1 MSSWAQQQRDN
12 AERAARQL
20 RSQLLQT
27 AGASLAG
34 GRRAEAARAHEAS
47 AAVQAALDGVWRVGE
62 TPGEKQQLAGA
73 YVASGDDDRA
83 SSALGAS
90 LAGSYVNPGA
100 SRAAEPGLAPPRRRA
115 EVAREYEPAAELPR
129 PVPRAAEE
137 QVPPGPGDGD
147 EIMIPDSSSDS
158 SLSSGEVS
166 PRAGREAHVAP
177 AAPRTPVRPV
187 DTGAATV
194 RTPGRIA
201 ADEGAP
207 RGSPARFAVGESTPG
222 SARRMLVDHGV
233 FAEASKVGSVT
244 IMPPAAL
251 QLDTAEPARVR
262 KTHNIYM
269 DTLRKWRERKDPDD
283 GDDMFYVA
291 RAILW
296 VHGVAGPL
304 DKEDAKEAAKFVF
317 PVEGIALATIVDAC
331 ENPTERMCIV
341 VLGMWHLLRTRIAPL
356 DASSDGDGDFNQK
369 FDDMRQKMV
378 SRLEQVGARAS
389 LLYLGVVAVLMIMF
403 PWKQQPDDAWNDAA
417 TGLAWTPLVFKG
429 MLKLL
434 EQPLAEGDGFTVLR
448 INKLIKDGLPVALKL
463 KLSASDVAVLMRGKL
478 GDGFVKVVDNALELN
493 FIQIPRLIEKVR
505 EINGLV
511 NINLSDWIEKTGK
524 AVLSGMQTTLD
535 GIHLDL
541 DGFGGDFT
549 TLSELH
555 SEEHPR
561 VFSATKANYNLVAE
575 DETKKSQEMIA
586 KVRGFF
592 DRLYKFKRDM
602 QNLVQSTDTTET
614 KKERVNTLKG
624 HLWNPI
630 AATDATFNEL
640 SNHIARF
647 IDGILDQ
654 IEQQPGAPLSF
665 TSVIRQIEGK
675 TPYLEYLKRWV
686 RGTPNYTAPV
696 PYDAAEDVLRDA
708 ARVFTSTDA
717 QFNQTKYSDDMR
729 VGWLL
734 LSALVMQAV
743 PTRWND
749 PLYTTLMLTAMLGG
763 KVGWDADTKEKAAS
777 RFVDETGAAVL
788 PAPLLALTMWFVY
801 GSMENLDTVRNAAER
816 TTETDYAPLT
826 KQIARAFMAMTVD
839 VKKTSNWAREK
850 LSGFTADYLRGITYD
865 DIISSLKIRASTTFA
880 ETFVF
885 LATEPPPETAPEP
898 PKKVARLRTL
908 GGRDTPP
915 PGPRA
920 NGRQALLDQMA
931 AKKNAES
938 ARGSPGARAADE
950 AAPARTRA
958 EEAASPTQIAGS
970 SVRPTASG
978 RARRPAG
985 NSAAGA
991 AKNEDFDGALGKYTG
1006 KKLDDTRKKFVAA
1019 VNKIADPGAVSTRFW
1034 ADAAVRTNLDFF
1046 NQFDNRLRT
1055 LRGLH
1060 PTSTS
1065 LVLYLLF
1072 PIIVGEFSAGELN
1085 TIRRKFSDHIANDGT
1100 EVFLRLLAMALRT
1113 VSQPG
1118 KRIQRID
1125 SDAMKRELADVIAGQ
1140 LGAASTGVIVG
1151 YAKLKPLF
1159 KDRTYPFFFNE
1170 VQKIPNVGRDGPK
1183 LADLRD
1189 ILCADP
1195 AQ

>member
-12 AERAARQL
+12 KERAARQL

-100 SRAAEPGLAPPRRRA
+100 SRAAEPGLAPPQRRA

-147 EIMIPDSSSDS
+147 EIMISDSSSDS

-233 FAEASKVGSVT
+233 FAEASKVGGVT

-417 TGLAWTPLVFKG
+417 TGLAWTPPVFKG

-478 GDGFVKVVDNALELN
+478 GDGFVKVVDTALELN

-535 GIHLDL
+535 GIRRDL
-541 DGFGGDFT
+541 GGFGGDFA

-555 SEEHPR
+555 SGEHHR

-575 DETKKSQEMIA
+575 DETKRSREMIA

-592 DRLYKFKRDM
+592 ERLYKFKRDM

-624 HLWNPI
+624 YLWNPI

-640 SNHIARF
+640 SNHIAGF
-647 IDGILDQ
+647 IGGILDQ

-696 PYDAAEDVLRDA
+696 PYDTAEDVLRDA
-708 ARVFTSTDA
+708 ARVFTSTDRM
-717 QFNQTKYSDDMR
+717 KYSNDMR
-729 VGWLL
+729 TDWLL
-734 LSALVMQAV
+734 LSALVIQAV

-763 KVGWDADTKEKAAS
+763 KVGWDTDTKKKAAS
-777 RFVDETGAAVL
+777 RFVDETGAPVL

-801 GSMENLDTVRNAAER
+801 GSAETPGAVYNAA
-816 TTETDYAPLT
+816 TDVAGSDYAPLT
-826 KQIARAFMAMTVD
+826 EQIARAFMMMTVD
-839 VKKTSNWAREK
+839 DTKMADWVREK
-850 LSGFTADYLRGITYD
+850 LFRFTADYLRGITYG
-865 DIISSLKIRASTTFA
+865 DITSSLKLAGTFPFA
-880 ETFVF
+880 DAFVLLPE
-885 LATEPPPETAPEP
+885 LAPKTPPETAPAP
-898 PKKVARLRTL
+898 PGALARRVP

-915 PGPRA
+915 PKTRA
-920 NGRQALLDQMA
+920 DEGRDLLGQMA
-931 AKKNAES
+931 KKKKTEPAKKA
-938 ARGSPGARAADE
+938 PGAK
-950 AAPARTRA
+950 
-958 EEAASPTQIAGS
+958 EAASPTQIVES
-970 SVRPTASG
+970 SSIPDRPRRAPARLTTSG
-978 RARRPAG
+978 RVPRPAG
-985 NSAAGA
+985 SSAAGA
-991 AKNEDFDGALGKYTG
+991 AKNEDFDGALRNYTG
-1006 KKLDDTRKKFVAA
+1006 KGLDDTREKFVAA
-1019 VNKIADPGAVSTRFW
+1019 VNKIADSSTVSTKFW
-1034 ADAAVRTNLDFF
+1034 TDAAVRKNLDFF
-1046 NQFDNRLRT
+1046 NQFDNRLET
-1055 LRGLH
+1055 LRNLH

-1072 PIIVGEFSAGELN
+1072 PIIVGEFSADELG
-1085 TIRRKFSDHIANDGT
+1085 TIRRKFSDHIANDKT

-1113 VSQPG
+1113 VPQTSKQ
-1118 KRIQRID
+1118 IQRIK
-1125 SDAMKRELADVIAGQ
+1125 SDAMKKELADVIAGQ
-1140 LGAASTGVIVG
+1140 LGAASTGVIVE
-1151 YAKLKPLF
+1151 YAKLKPVF
-1159 KDRTYPFFFNE
+1159 KKQNYTFFFNKAKE
-1170 VQKIPNVGRDGPK
+1170 IPSVSSGGPT